1 MLPGVTK
8 GVLRPMNRLKCMF
21 LIMALGLVTVSG
33 SARAD
38 CWAVF
43 SESYRSFYY
52 KATGIS
58 LPSRTGNFSS
68 PEECESALDDIRS
81 NPDYRYDVGLGQTRC
96 ECASA
101 SGSVPSSSGGSFE
114 QQLMTTAVSSFL
126 NLLLSGFQ
134 TDPGAAGEAQR
145 QALQKKWEKEEEE
158 RRLAEKKRQD
168 AAFAN
173 AQAGALGLLGNRPGV
188 QKPTPGDGVNT
199 GDGLKPGGTSF
210 FGLGGGPGSGTTSQP
225 MNDPIVVDLR
235 HLRRASYFAQAVET
249 ASTEDVGL
257 LLDEALKVANGAQ
270 SSLGTVPAGASLP
283 EIDDRGLLAFQQA
296 NSDYAKAHDWR
307 LKSAEDL
314 KAAQQRRE
322 LAYRTAATRRA
333 EVQKQMAGKTDE
345 ASLNKKQE
353 LLAAIDAALQ
363 AEDAAW
369 RKAKAQ
375 LVAAEDQADK
385 TREESVRVLRAL
397 ALGKDPAG
405 FHPPI
410 ASLPALKEE
419 TWQEMQ
425 KSLLE
430 ERQKLAEQTN
440 KLQKQLAAVV
450 PPLKSPEHVHEGVIL
465 GFGTDADD
473 ALKMQKDGVSPFMEQ
488 SYSARIALAEQARAE
503 GKEIGGAMV
512 VSFGTPEQKEKY
524 LKIAKEG
531 TRVGLDNLTEGEFSL
546 TTPQGQAAVKQ
557 LAGKEF
563 DRLVAHSNGASIA
576 EALIRDDVITVNE
589 LNIVGGDRSLLN
601 GHAFQELLDSGKVKR
616 VVVWINLNDPV
627 PSATCLTQ
635 FKPVERSKDAVEH
648 LAKKITGD
656 LAGGDSAVE
665 YRFMWGI
672 DYRNISTGK
681 DDSGFNIKKTI
692 MFDYHLI
699 ESSYFPGIAN
709 YLGVKPG
716 TSYILPKRVLDE
728 K

>member
-1 MLPGVTK
+1 MMRIKYLFLTML
-8 GVLRPMNRLKCMF
+8 LF
-21 LIMALGLVTVSG
+21 LIFI
-33 SARAD
+33 SASAQAD

-68 PEECESALDDIRS
+68 PEECESALDEIRS

-96 ECASA
+96 ECS
-101 SGSVPSSSGGSFE
+101 SGSGYRPSSSGGSFE
-114 QQLMTTAVSSFL
+114 QQLTNTVVSSFL
-126 NLLLSGFQ
+126 NLLLNGFR

-145 QALQKKWEKEEEE
+145 QALQKKWEKEEAD

-173 AQAGALGLLGNRPGV
+173 AQAGALGLLGNRPGTGTTSSGVSV
-188 QKPTPGDGVNT
+188 QTAE
-199 GDGLKPGGTSF
+199 GLKPGGTSF
-210 FGLGGGPGSGTTSQP
+210 FGLGGGSGSGANPEP
-225 MNDPIVVDLR
+225 MNDPMVVDLR

-257 LLDEALKVANGAQ
+257 LLDEALKVANGGP
-270 SSLGTVPAGASLP
+270 SSLGNIPAGAALP
-283 EIDDRGLLAFQQA
+283 DIEDRGLLVFQQA
-296 NSDYAKAHDWR
+296 NADYAKAHNLR

-322 LAYRTAATRRA
+322 LAYRTADARR
-333 EVQKQMAGKTDE
+333 VQVEKQMAGKTDA
-345 ASLNKKQE
+345 ASLKKKQE
-353 LLAAIDAALQ
+353 LLAEIETELR
-363 AEDAAW
+363 AEEEAW

-375 LVAAEDQADK
+375 LNAAEERADK
-385 TREESVRVLRAL
+385 TREEAVRVLRAL

-419 TWQEMQ
+419 TWQEMR
-425 KSLLE
+425 KSLSDE
-430 ERQKLAEQTN
+430 SKKYAEQVSSQRKT
-440 KLQKQLAAVV
+440 LASVV
-450 PPLKSPEHVHEGVIL
+450 PPLQKPERIHEGVIL

-473 ALKMQKDGVSPFMEQ
+473 ARNMQKDGVSPFMEQ
-488 SYSARIALAEQARAE
+488 SYGARIAAAEQARAE

-512 VSFGTPEQKEKY
+512 VSFGTPKQKEKY
-524 LKIAKEG
+524 LNLIKDGK
-531 TRVGLDNLTEGEFSL
+531 RVGLDNLTEGEFSL
-546 TTPQGQAAVKQ
+546 TTPQGQAAVQQ

-635 FKPVERSKDAVEH
+635 FKPVERSKDATEH
-648 LAKKITGD
+648 LFKKVTGD
-656 LAGGDSAVE
+656 LAGGDARVE
-665 YRFMWGI
+665 YRYMWGV
-672 DYRNISTGK
+672 DYRNINKGK
-681 DDSGFNIKKTI
+681 DDSGFNVKKLI
-692 MFDYHLI
+692 SFDYHKI

-716 TSYILPKRVLDE
+716 TSYVLPKRVLDE